1 MSIAFTRKSFASQQA
16 SGKHRPEGSHTGNDH
31 NAKADRPSMDI
42 GINPLHPKDDER
54 NRKNQTSDQV
64 EAEQFYDPLDNSN
77 GEAFHFSTLE
87 E

>member
-1 MSIAFTRKSFASQQA
+1 MSIAFSRKSFASQQA

-31 NAKADRPSMDI
+31 NAKADRQSMDI
-42 GINPLHPKDDER
+42 GIHPLHAKDDER

-77 GEAFHFSTLE
+77 GEAFHFYTLE